1 MQQRLAAPGQL
12 EQFVKVADDV
22 TALRAVFAGLYGLE
36 NLPPSGENTE
46 GQAAIEAAK
55 QNPDM
60 FVLKPQ
66 REGGGNNLFGSELKH
81 ALETWPPHALA
92 SHILME
98 KIQPP
103 SFSSTLVRN
112 GHVVTGPCVVEL
124 GIYGVY
130 CSGGTK
136 QLNEP
141 AGHLMR
147 AKLQG
152 VDEGGVA
159 AGFACLSSPL
169 LVEDSVLLKPGEGAA
184 SNTATTTAAAAAL
197 PPLERPSGLKRQRTD
212 ADPNAV

>member
-1 MQQRLAAPGQL
+1 VQQRLAAPGQL

-22 TALRAVFAGLYGLE
+22 SALRAVFAGLYGLE

-46 GQAAIEAAK
+46 GQSAIEAAK
-55 QNPDM
+55 QNPDQ

-66 REGGGNNLFGSELKH
+66 REGGGNNLFGAELKQ

-92 SHILME
+92 GHILME

-103 SFSSTLVRN
+103 SSSSTLVRN

-169 LVEDSVLLKPGEGAA
+169 LVDDAILLKSSSEASAAA
-184 SNTATTTAAAAAL
+184 SAAEPAPKGL
-197 PPLERPSGLKRQRTD
+197 GKPSMLKRQRTD
-212 ADPNAV
+212 ADPSSI